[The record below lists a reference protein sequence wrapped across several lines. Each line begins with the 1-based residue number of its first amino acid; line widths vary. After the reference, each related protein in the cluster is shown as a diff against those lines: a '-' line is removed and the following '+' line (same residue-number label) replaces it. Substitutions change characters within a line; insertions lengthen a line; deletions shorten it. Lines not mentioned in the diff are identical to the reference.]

1 MLGNINYE
9 NIITIFR
16 YEFRAHYFGAN
27 TGYGI
32 TGIGSVSLMGDCFF
46 CTMYEE
52 PQSGSK
58 YSTIHVTNYVVP
70 VDGGSI
76 QFLYSN
82 DNCGGIF
89 FR

>member
-1 MLGNINYE
+1 MRII
-9 NIITIFR
+9 IITIFR
-16 YEFRAHYFGAN
+16 YEFRARYAGKSI
-27 TGYGI
+27 GYLI
-32 TGIGSVSLMGDCFF
+32 TTIGSVSISGNCFF

-58 YSTIHVTNYVVP
+58 YLTSFVTNYVVP

-82 DNCGGIF
+82 DNCGVFNG
-89 FR
+89 